1 MSLALAALV
10 QRQQLI
16 SDGEASPEL
25 SSYFTLRTL
34 KPIKLRVEPLS

>member
-10 QRQQLI
+10 QQHQLF
-16 SDGEASPEL
+16 SDGDANPEL

>member
-10 QRQQLI
+10 QNHHLI
-16 SDGEASPEL
+16 SDGEAMPEL

-34 KPIKLRVEPLS
+34 KPINLRVEQIT